1 LNIRR
6 NDSYRLILYKI
17 EKIWGVQFV
26 IVLPM
31 ALSCVIVLV
40 SAFSFLAGLYFMAS
54 AQAGIRIHLPQQFRG
69 EGEYRFHLMGHAF
82 DHSVPYRIKR
92 AYVLSG
98 VCLVLVFVGAFLIAI
113 QTKRGDAIVLIGVF
127 ALLVAFQTIANL
139 RKLRAAKGQP
149 DEGRF

>member
-1 LNIRR
+1 MIVMPAALNI
-6 NDSYRLILYKI
+6 
-17 EKIWGVQFV
+17 
-26 IVLPM
+26 
-31 ALSCVIVLV
+31 AIVLV
-40 SAFSFLAGLYFMAS
+40 SAFSFLAGAYFMAS

-69 EGEYRFHLMGHAF
+69 EGVYRWHLMDHAF

-98 VCLVLVFVGAFLIAI
+98 AFGALFFVGAFLIAI
-113 QTKRGDAIVLIGVF
+113 QTKRGDAMVLFGIITVLCTVQ
-127 ALLVAFQTIANL
+127 AIANY